1 MVKLIELILKI
12 VMLPILFFREDFFG
26 GNLKDKIHFIRVA
39 FVTNFYIKKRI
50 KLGDVKALIPVIDKE
65 EFLKNKKITNIKVEF
80 DKIIRTKSGSRVL
93 EQTKIRWDDKQ
104 KKLKKD
110 ILDGKYVNGLNNKY
124 IYLSRDN
131 VVIDGH
137 HRISA
142 LLEKYGDD
150 YTLVVKRNPF
160 KDWVKIMKL
169 WLEYTWNNVKFEQK
183 NYDIKDNRHAL
194 QMWEEIMKDTDG
206 GNLWDQDKE
215 KCHLILI
222 LWNNT
227 FPDDRIN
234 IDE

>member
-12 VMLPILFFREDFFG
+12 IMLPILFFREDVFG
-26 GNLKDKIHFIRVA
+26 TNLKDRINFIRVA
-39 FVTNFYIKKRI
+39 FISNFYIKKKV
-50 KLGDVKALIPVIDKE
+50 KLGDLKVLIPVIDKE
-65 EFLKNKKITNIKVEF
+65 EFLKNKKVTDIKVKF
-80 DKIIRTKSGSRVL
+80 DKIIRVPESGKRIL
-93 EQTKIRWDDKQ
+93 EQKKIKWNDSQ

-124 IYLSRDN
+124 IYLSHDN

-150 YTLVVKRNPF
+150 YSIVVKRNPF
-160 KDWVKIMKL
+160 KNWIEITKL
-169 WLEYTWNNVKFEQK
+169 WLEFTWNSVKNKQTD
-183 NYDIKDNRHAL
+183 YHIKDNLEAL
-194 QMWEEIMKDTDG
+194 QIWEELRETTNTDS
-206 GNLWDQDKE
+206 LWDKK
-215 KCHLILI
+215 KCYLMLI

-227 FPDDRIN
+227 FPNNKIN